1 MPLPAV
7 SLAVACETSAVVVA
21 AAAAVAAAAVGGY
34 SGVCNHHPEVAV
46 VGGADAEFDL
56 HYKSQSG
63 LEEMHQAVILEAD
76 QPLVSHVQAVAVAGH
91 RAVNNKTESLGL
103 AEQQQVAQIELDL
116 H

>member
-1 MPLPAV
+1 MLLPAV

-21 AAAAVAAAAVGGY
+21 AAGVY

-63 LEEMHQAVILEAD
+63 LEEMHQAVLLEAD
-76 QPLVSHVQAVAVAGH
+76 QPLVAHVQAVAVDGH
-91 RAVNNKTESLGL
+91 GAVNNKTESLDL
-103 AEQQQVAQIELDL
+103 AEQQQVARIELDL